1 MKYGHF
7 DDKNM
12 EYVVDRPDTPRPWT
26 NYLGSTQYGAIIT
39 NHAGGYSFY
48 KSAKDGRFVRFR
60 PNNVPLDQPGRY
72 FYIRDRES
80 ADYWS
85 ATWQPVGKPIDKQK
99 VVSRHGTAY
108 TVIESDYDGIRSEAE
123 YFVPLDKE
131 FELWVFKLKN
141 TSGKARKLSVF
152 TFVEFANQWNTDQDL
167 INLQYSLFIVNTV
180 FKDGFLNVAIH
191 DKLAVNHKN
200 WLHSGRRDAFM
211 TVVGAPIAGF
221 DSDREEAIG
230 VYNNFSNPRFV
241 QEGKCTGSTSQGDN
255 ACGTFQVDCDLAPG
269 EAKEFMVVLGVGR
282 AEVEGKAAVAA
293 VPTVKAAREELVKV
307 REHWHRMLGSFV
319 AKTPDANFDSMVN
332 VWAAYNNII
341 TFNWSRAASFVYQG
355 ERNGFGFRDTVQ
367 DICGAVCN
375 IPGEAGE
382 RLELML
388 TGQCASG
395 GALHVV
401 QPFNHHPGQMKA
413 PERYRSD
420 DCLWFFNAV
429 PEYVKETG
437 DMGFYSKVLAYADK
451 GQDTVLAH
459 LRKALEFNLKRTGKN
474 GIPAGLLADWNDCL
488 NLGDKGETF
497 FVAMQVVFGLREY
510 ADICGRLKKT
520 GEVSWAKKQLGIMT
534 GKIEKL
540 GWDGG
545 WFIRAI
551 RQNGGVVGT
560 KDDPEASIFLNT
572 QSWAVLS
579 EVGTPEQRKTAMDS
593 VYEKLNSDYG
603 ILLCAPPFKT
613 KPSSEISA
621 MVFNDGSK
629 ENAGI
634 FCHPQGWAV
643 MAEAILGRGDRAFEY
658 FRNFMPSHFNDKAEI
673 RQIEPYVY
681 NQSTHSRYSRRY
693 GQSRVPWLSGTAT
706 WAYFSATHSI
716 LGFRPEYD
724 GITVDPCVPKSW
736 KEFSVKRL
744 FRGKTIEVKVSNPSG
759 AQKGVKKLV
768 VNGQDLGAVTF
779 VPFSKLDNKTEIVVT
794 MGQ

>member
-7 DDKNM
+7 DDEKR

-48 KSAKDGRFVRFR
+48 KSAKDGRFIRFR
-60 PNNVPLDQPGRY
+60 PNAVPLDQPGRY
-72 FYIRDRES
+72 FYLRDRDS
-80 ADYWS
+80 GDYWS
-85 ATWQPVGKPIDKQK
+85 ASWQPVGKPIDKQK
-99 VVSRHGTAY
+99 VVARHGTAY
-108 TVIESDYDGIRSEAE
+108 TSIESDYAAIHTEAT
-123 YFVPLDKE
+123 YFVPLNSEYEIWILK
-131 FELWVFKLKN
+131 VKN
-141 TSGKARKLSVF
+141 TDSKPRKISAF

-167 INLQYSLFIVNTV
+167 INLQYSLFIVNTT
-180 FKDGFLNVAIH
+180 FKDNFLDVAIH
-191 DKLAVNHKN
+191 DKLPFNDKN
-200 WLHSGRRDAFM
+200 FLHSGANHTFM
-211 TVVGAPIAGF
+211 TVLGAPVAGF
-221 DSDREEAIG
+221 DSDRDEAIG
-230 VYNNFSNPRFV
+230 VYNTFANPRFV
-241 QEGKCTGSTSQGDN
+241 QEGKCHGTTSQGDN
-255 ACGTFQVDCDLAPG
+255 ACGTFQVDLDLAAG
-269 EAKEFMVVLGVGR
+269 EEKEFMVLLGVGR
-282 AEVEGKAAVAA
+282 ASVEGKRAASAIPSVA
-293 VPTVKAAREELVKV
+293 KAREALEQLKK
-307 REHWHRMLGSFV
+307 HWHGMIGNFR

-341 TFNWSRAASFVYQG
+341 TFYWSRAASFVYQG

-367 DICGAVCN
+367 DICGAACN
-375 IPGEAGE
+375 IPSESGE
-382 RLELML
+382 RVELML

-395 GALHVV
+395 GAMHVV
-401 QPFNHHPGQMKA
+401 QPFNHHPGKMKA
-413 PERYRSD
+413 PARYRSD

-437 DMGFYSKVLAYADK
+437 DIAFYDKVLPFADK
-451 GQDTVLAH
+451 GKATVLGH
-459 LRKALEFNLKRTGKN
+459 LRKAIEFNFQRTGKN

-497 FVAMQVVFGLREY
+497 FVAMQLVYGLRVY
-510 ADICGRLKKT
+510 IDVCTRLKRS
-520 GEVSWAKKQLGIMT
+520 GEVAWAKKQLAVMAGRV
-534 GKIEKL
+534 EKL
-540 GWDGG
+540 GWDGA
-545 WFIRAI
+545 WFIRGI
-551 RQNGGVVGT
+551 RANGAKIGT

-579 EVGTPEQRKTAMDS
+579 EVGTPEQRKQAMDS

-603 ILLCAPPFKT
+603 ILLCAPPFHT

-643 MAEAILGRGDRAFEY
+643 MAEAALGRGARAFEY

-716 LGFRPEYD
+716 LGMQPEYD
-724 GITVDPCVPKSW
+724 GFTVDPCVPKDW
-736 KEFSVKRL
+736 KGFTVDRI
-744 FRGKTIEVKVSNPSG
+744 FRGKKLSIKVENPSG
-759 AQKGVKKLV
+759 VEKGVKTMV
-768 VNGQDLGAVTF
+768 VNGKNLGAVTF
-779 VPFSKLDNKTEIVVT
+779 IPISEIKDQTEIAVT
-794 MGQ
+794 MG

>member
-7 DDKNM
+7 DDANF

-48 KSAKDGRFVRFR
+48 KSAKDGRFIRFR
-60 PNNVPLDQPGRY
+60 PNNIPFDQPGRY
-72 FYIRDRES
+72 FYLRDRENG
-80 ADYWS
+80 DFWS
-85 ATWQPVGKPIDKQK
+85 ASWQPVGKPIDRQK
-99 VVSRHGTAY
+99 VVCRHGTAY
-108 TVIESDYDGIRSEAE
+108 TAIESDYDSVRSEAV

-131 FELWVFKLKN
+131 FEVWTLKVKN
-141 TSGKARKLSVF
+141 TGTKPRKISAF

-167 INLQYSLFIVNTV
+167 INLQYSLFIVNTT

-191 DKLAVNHKN
+191 DKLGLNEKN
-200 WLHSGRRDAFM
+200 WLHSGVRHTFM
-211 TVVGAPIAGF
+211 TVAGAPVAGF
-221 DSDREEAIG
+221 DSDRDEAVG
-230 VYNNFSNPRFV
+230 VYNTFANPRFA
-241 QEGKCTGSTSQGDN
+241 QEGKCRGTTSQGDN
-255 ACGTFQVDCDLAPG
+255 ACGTFQVDLDLGAG
-269 EAKEFMVVLGVGR
+269 EEKEFMVVLGVGR
-282 AEVEGKAAVAA
+282 AGVEGKAAVAS
-293 VPTVKAAREELVKV
+293 VPTVAKAREELGKLKK
-307 REHWHRMLGSFV
+307 HWHGMIGSFV
-319 AKTPDANFDSMVN
+319 AKTPDPNFDSMVN

-367 DICGAVCN
+367 DICGAACN
-375 IPGEAGE
+375 IPKEAGE
-382 RLELML
+382 RVELML

-401 QPFNHHPGQMKA
+401 QPFNHHPGRMRA
-413 PERYRSD
+413 PRRYRSD

-437 DMGFYSKVLAYADK
+437 DLKFYDKVLPFANYGRA
-451 GQDTVLAH
+451 TVLGH
-459 LRKALEFNLKRTGKN
+459 LRRALEFNLRRTGKN

-510 ADICGRLKKT
+510 IDICTRLRRSGEVAWAKGRLAAMKR
-520 GEVSWAKKQLGIMT
+520 
-534 GKIEKL
+534 KIERL
-540 GWDGG
+540 GWDGA

-551 RQNGGVVGT
+551 RKNGAKIGT

-579 EVGTPEQRKTAMDS
+579 GVGTLEQRTAAMDS
-593 VYEKLNSDYG
+593 VHEKLNSDYG
-603 ILLCAPPFKT
+603 ILLCAPPFHT

-658 FRNFMPSHFNDKAEI
+658 FTNFMPSHFNDRAEI

-681 NQSTHSRYSRRY
+681 NQSTHSKYSRRY

-716 LGFRPEYD
+716 LGVRPEYD
-724 GITVDPCVPKSW
+724 GVTVDPCVPSAW
-736 KEFSVKRL
+736 KEFSVSRK
-744 FRGKTIEVKVSNPSG
+744 FRGKQLEIKVSNPSG
-759 AQKGVKKLV
+759 AQKGVRKLV
-768 VNGQDLGAVTF
+768 VNGEDMGSRTF
-779 VPFSKLDNKTEIVVT
+779 IPFGKLKDQNEVVVT
-794 MGQ
+794 MGA